1 MAERTSPDGDAT
13 PPHVAIVFNPV
24 TVPLDRVRRAVAEQE
39 RHHGWDRSKWY
50 KTSSE
55 DSGRGAAE
63 AALEER
69 PAAIIVAGGDG
80 TVRAVAEVVQSSGTP
95 MALLPFGTGNLLAR
109 NLGMRLNDIGG
120 SIEAAFSG
128 RTRPIDVALA
138 ELEDEEGSRSKQIF
152 LVMAGIGLDA
162 EMAQNT
168 SAQAKRRLGW
178 FAYVGPIARSV
189 VANRLFHLRYRV
201 DGGRATS
208 ARAHTVIVG
217 NCGTLAG
224 NMILLP
230 AAVVDDGL
238 LDVVMLNPKGPFGW
252 AQIGTRL
259 TTQGI
264 AHRSRLG
271 RTLLEFAPELQ
282 SLVYAQGRRFDVRF
296 DVPHDVELDGD
307 SFGRIVGARIS
318 VQPGAL
324 RICLPRETG

>member
-1 MAERTSPDGDAT
+1 MSSADAT
-13 PPHVAIVFNPV
+13 PPHLAIVYNPV
-24 TVPLDRVRRAVAEQE
+24 RVPLDRVRRAVAEQE
-39 RHHGWDRSKWY
+39 RRHGWGRSTWY
-50 KTSSE
+50 KTGAD
-55 DSGRGAAE
+55 DSGRRAAE
-63 AALEER
+63 TALATG
-69 PAAIIVAGGDG
+69 PAAILVAGGDG
-80 TVRAVAEVVQSSGTP
+80 TVRAVAEAVQVGRTP
-95 MALLPFGTGNLLAR
+95 LALLPFGTGNLLAR
-109 NLGMRLNDIGG
+109 NLGLRLNDIRG
-120 SIEAAFSG
+120 SVEAAFSG
-128 RTRPIDVALA
+128 LTRPIDVALA
-138 ELEDEEGSRSKQIF
+138 ELEDEEGKRSKQIF

-178 FAYVGPIARSV
+178 FAYVGPIARSIA
-189 VANRLFHLRYRV
+189 ANRLFHLRYRV
-201 DGGRATS
+201 DGSRTTS
-208 ARAHTVIVG
+208 ARANTVIVG

-224 NMILLP
+224 NMLLLP

-238 LDVVMLNPKGPFGW
+238 LDVVMLNPRGPFGW

-307 SFGRIVGARIS
+307 SFGRIVGARIT
-318 VQPGAL
+318 VRPDAL
-324 RICLPRETG
+324 RICIRSDAGL